1 MRVPYNTQ
9 SATGARPMDPYLSPG
24 RFIDS
29 DSPQVAEFA
38 RSALAGMS
46 GDVEQ
51 VRRLYGAVRDAIA
64 YDPYVNFAD
73 PANFR
78 ASGVL
83 AARRGFCVGKSALL
97 AACCRATGIP
107 ARVGYADV
115 RNHLT
120 SPKLYQK
127 IKTDVFIWHSYAEL
141 LIAGTW
147 VKATPA
153 FDATLCARVG
163 LAPLEFDGQTDSL
176 FQPFDR
182 TGRRHM
188 EYLKDRGAFADV
200 PFDTMVAD
208 FRATYPTLISQKGIS
223 GDFRAEAVAA
233 TE

>member
-1 MRVPYNTQ
+1 
-9 SATGARPMDPYLSPG
+9 MDQYLSSA

-29 DSPQVAEFA
+29 DAPDVVAFA
-38 RSALAGMS
+38 RTASAGSNSDL
-46 GDVEQ
+46 DKVQ
-51 VRRLYGAVRDAIA
+51 RLYGAVRDGIA
-64 YDPYVNFAD
+64 YDPYVNFSD
-73 PANFR
+73 PTNFR

-83 AARRGFCVGKSALL
+83 AARRGFCVGKAALL
-97 AACCRATGIP
+97 AACCRAIGIP

-115 RNHLT
+115 RNHMT
-120 SPKLYQK
+120 SPKLYER

-141 LIAGTW
+141 LVDGRW

-153 FDATLCARVG
+153 FDAALCARVG
-163 LAPLEFDGQTDSL
+163 IAPLEFDGQTDSL
-176 FQPFDR
+176 FHPFDR

-200 PFDTMVAD
+200 PFETMLAD
-208 FRATYPTLISQKGIS
+208 FRATYPMLIGERGIR